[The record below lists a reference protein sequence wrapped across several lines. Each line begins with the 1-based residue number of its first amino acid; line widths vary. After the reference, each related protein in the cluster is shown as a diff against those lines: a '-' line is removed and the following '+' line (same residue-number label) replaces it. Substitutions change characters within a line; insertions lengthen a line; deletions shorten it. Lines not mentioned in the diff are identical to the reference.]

1 MSVTNEKNKRTRLV
15 ESADKLFH
23 EQGIRNSTLANIA
36 QRSDVPLGNV
46 YYYFKSK
53 DSIVSAVIEYRKKI
67 LQQQLKQLNAIDDAK
82 SRLVNLIKINM
93 FEEQDVVYQVFLI
106 CALIVLYFAVYK
118 MYFKLTEIKNEVP
131 IEN

>member
-1 MSVTNEKNKRTRLV
+1 
-15 ESADKLFH
+15 
-23 EQGIRNSTLANIA
+23 
-36 QRSDVPLGNV
+36 
-46 YYYFKSK
+46 
-53 DSIVSAVIEYRKKI
+53 
-67 LQQQLKQLNAIDDAK
+67 
-82 SRLVNLIKINM
+82 M